1 MNNDLY
7 SPVETKRTIAVGPLV
22 WGTILIVVGAGWLL
36 STLGVATIPWRAA
49 LAAVLIVVGLAMTVA
64 SASDAPPQGLFGAGV
79 ALAIVLALLSTASA
93 AFSLPL
99 AGGVGDRAL
108 TPTIGTLESE
118 YQMVAG
124 QLDIDLSGVA
134 FPEGE
139 THIEIGV
146 TFGTIDVHGIP
157 DDVAVTVN
165 AEITAG
171 EMRILG
177 SRWDGVSINH
187 QKMDPDFADAAKR
200 VVIDAQVGFG
210 QIEVGR

>member
-1 MNNDLY
+1 MNNDMY
-7 SPVETKRTIAVGPLV
+7 SPVESKRTVAVGPLV
-22 WGTILIVVGAGWLL
+22 WGTILIVIGVGWLL

-64 SASDAPPQGLFGAGV
+64 SASGAPPQGLFGAGV
-79 ALAIVLALLSTASA
+79 ALAVILALLSTASA

-99 AGGVGDRAL
+99 AGGVGDRSVA
-108 TPTIGTLESE
+108 PTIGTLEPE

-139 THIEIGV
+139 TQIEIGV
-146 TFGTIDVHGIP
+146 TFGAIDVHGIP
-157 DDVAVTVN
+157 DGVSVTVR
-165 AEITAG
+165 AEVTAG
-171 EMRILG
+171 EIQILG
-177 SRWDGVSINH
+177 SRWDGVSISH
-187 QKMDPDFADAAKR
+187 QKADPGFETAAR
-200 VVIDAQVGFG
+200 RLVIDARVGFG